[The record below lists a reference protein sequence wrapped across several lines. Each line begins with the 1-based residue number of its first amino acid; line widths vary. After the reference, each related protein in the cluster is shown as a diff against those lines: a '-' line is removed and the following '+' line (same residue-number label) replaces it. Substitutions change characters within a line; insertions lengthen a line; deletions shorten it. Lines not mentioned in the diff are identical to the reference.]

1 MNTRALFIA
10 AGITAGCFLTAPV
23 WAQPA
28 PAASADAAPPAAP
41 EPGADTMAP
50 PEPAKAKP
58 ARRARPHRFHIQ
70 AGLRTTIISNEG
82 YDPFAEGNGLAQ
94 GAFSFAYSPWRTL
107 PFSVYGVGEWSI
119 GGASSVTARGADSSL
134 LVNRLGLGVEG
145 RYEPISRLY
154 MYVRLMPAAVNLN
167 ATIKDWEL
175 SNTLMGDAWTWGLD
189 TTGGAAIRVGNVGRD
204 EMPKTTF
211 WFLFDLGYSF
221 AGEANLVLKP
231 TANDDSLDGRQFG
244 GIPLTPFRPSGV
256 LWRFA
261 FSVAF

>member
-41 EPGADTMAP
+41 EPGADTIAP

-70 AGLRTTIISNEG
+70 AGLRTTIIPNEG
-82 YDPFAEGNGLAQ
+82 YDPFAEGNGFAQ

-134 LVNRLGLGVEG
+134 LMNRLGLGVEG

-154 MYVRLMPAAVNLN
+154 MYVRIMPSAMNLN
-167 ATIKDWEL
+167 GTIREGEL
-175 SNTLMGDAWTWGLD
+175 PTTLMGDAWTWGLD

-204 EMPKTTF
+204 EKPKTTF

-221 AGEANLVLKP
+221 AGEAKLVLKP
-231 TANDDSLDGRQFG
+231 TANDDSLDGRHFG